1 MDETDNLFMELEET
15 NNKTFL
21 YDYWTIYKYMNGFL
35 CDDTDVRD
43 FECIKNK
50 YSSDIVDKLRKY
62 SKIFLDMD
70 YFGTNFPEIA
80 INLGIVSSSYAMHN
94 LLNWMEQA
102 IYNFEK
108 DNNQYLK
115 FVIFSAHDSTI
126 GAMESFLRYV
136 LNTKV
141 ESCGFDDSR
150 FFELYVDDNGKY
162 KVRYLKGDNAIK
174 FNIDYNYFKDKINEK
189 IWSDEKV
196 EEYCQTKKNDNKKE
210 KDIMGFSIMIILL
223 IFNAILIIYL
233 VAFYFNKKSNI

>member
-1 MDETDNLFMELEET
+1 
-15 NNKTFL
+15 
-21 YDYWTIYKYMNGFL
+21 
-35 CDDTDVRD
+35 
-43 FECIKNK
+43 
-50 YSSDIVDKLRKY
+50 
-62 SKIFLDMD
+62 MD

-126 GAMESFLRYV
+126 GAMKSFLRYV
-136 LNTKV
+136 LNTKL
-141 ESCGFDDSR
+141 ESCGFDDRR
-150 FFELYVDDNGKY
+150 FFELNVDDNGKY
-162 KVRYLKGDNAIK
+162 KVRYLKGDNTIK
-174 FNIDYNYFKDKINEK
+174 FDIDYNYFKDKINEK

-196 EEYCQTKKNDNKKE
+196 EEYCQPKKNDNKKE

-223 IFNAILIIYL
+223 IFNAILILYL